1 MFITQ
6 ETTEEVTTTNSATRI
21 GARRNHLNF
30 ALPDISSSINGRIR
44 LFYVSWRGSA
54 RWGRID
60 QLLL

>member
-44 LFYVSWRGSA
+44 LFYAIWRG
-54 RWGRID
+54 
-60 QLLL
+60 